1 MSSSLG
7 EASASSQALRTG
19 GGGVVRKSVG
29 FTRESLSRQ
38 GVLGGALGGGGSML
52 GNAGGVDGLYGGGGS
67 LDVYGGSRASSRIG
81 SRAGMATPSPQDA
94 GLNRTG
100 PDLAVYGVGESG
112 GANMDI
118 SRPVSRGRHITGST
132 RRTAVRL
139 NVTNARKVESTGRS
153 QMTPKN

>member
-1 MSSSLG
+1 
-7 EASASSQALRTG
+7 
-19 GGGVVRKSVG
+19 
-29 FTRESLSRQ
+29 
-38 GVLGGALGGGGSML
+38 ML
-52 GNAGGVDGLYGGGGS
+52 GNASGSVDGLYGGGGS

-139 NVTNARKVESTGRS
+139 SQRDEYAQSRKHRPLTG
-153 QMTPKN
+153 